1 MVEAAGRLLVRAE
14 WLRANPDNARSRGI
28 AGLPPRFV
36 AMRRSCQRELNGRRR
51 NLHGIWSSSQWR
63 LRAQRLED
71 EDEDDEEREK
81 KPKDEKEEPK
91 SKLEEKFLETRT
103 ILLFGEISQKSAR
116 EVCEKLILLSALV
129 EQETNL
135 IINSQGGHVEAG
147 DTIHDMLTFVK
158 PKVKILGTGWVASAG
173 ALIYVSVPT
182 ADRYSLLNTR
192 FMLHQPSGGV
202 GGQATDISIEAQEI
216 SAKMRDRLNGKIFSV
231 QTGQLGGADREGHG
245 PQFLDERR

>member
-1 MVEAAGRLLVRAE
+1 MDFLMNRFS
-14 WLRANPDNARSRGI
+14 LR
-28 AGLPPRFV
+28 
-36 AMRRSCQRELNGRRR
+36 
-51 NLHGIWSSSQWR
+51 
-63 LRAQRLED
+63 D
-71 EDEDDEEREK
+71 EQPEKEEK
-81 KPKDEKEEPK
+81 KEKEPK

-116 EVCEKLILLSALV
+116 EVCEKLILLAAL
-129 EQETNL
+129 NDDPIKL

-173 ALIYVSVPT
+173 ALIYVAVPVE
-182 ADRYSLLNTR
+182 DRYSLRNTR

-216 SAKMRDRLNGKIFSV
+216 LKMRDRLNKIFSV
-231 QTGQLGGADREGHG
+231 QTGQPVERIEKDTDRNFWMSADEGKDYG
-245 PQFLDERR
+245 LVGKVITSQAEF

>member
-1 MVEAAGRLLVRAE
+1 MDSAF
-14 WLRANPDNARSRGI
+14 D
-28 AGLPPRFV
+28 
-36 AMRRSCQRELNGRRR
+36 QDK
-51 NLHGIWSSSQWR
+51 

-71 EDEDDEEREK
+71 EDEDEGRDKKVKKEK
-81 KPKDEKEEPK
+81 EPK
-91 SKLEEKFLETRT
+91 SRLEEKFLETRT

-116 EVCEKLILLSALV
+116 DVCEKLILLSAL
-129 EQETNL
+129 NDDPIKL

-182 ADRYSLLNTR
+182 EDRYSLTNTR

-202 GGQATDISIEAQEI
+202 GGQASDISIEAQEI
-216 SAKMRDRLNGKIFSV
+216 LKMRDRLNKIFSV
-231 QTGQLGGADREGHG
+231 QTGQPVERIERDTDRNFWMSADEAKQYGLVG
-245 PQFLDERR
+245 KVITSQVDF

>member
-1 MVEAAGRLLVRAE
+1 MDLEFKQYG
-14 WLRANPDNARSRGI
+14 
-28 AGLPPRFV
+28 
-36 AMRRSCQRELNGRRR
+36 
-51 NLHGIWSSSQWR
+51 

-71 EDEDDEEREK
+71 EDEDEEREK
-81 KPKDEKEEPK
+81 KPKEDKEEPK

-116 EVCEKLILLSALV
+116 EVCEKLILLSAL
-129 EQETNL
+129 NDKDIKL

-158 PKVKILGTGWVASAG
+158 PKVKILGSGWVASAG
-173 ALIYVSVPT
+173 ARIYVSVPT
-182 ADRYSLLNTR
+182 ADRYSLPNTR

-216 SAKMRDRLNGKIFSV
+216 LKMRDRLNKIFSV
-231 QTGQLGGADREGHG
+231 QTGQPVERIEKDTDRNFWMSAEEAKQYGLVG
-245 PQFLDERR
+245 KVITSQSEY

>member
-1 MVEAAGRLLVRAE
+1 M
-14 WLRANPDNARSRGI
+14 DS
-28 AGLPPRFV
+28 
-36 AMRRSCQRELNGRRR
+36 ELEQYG
-51 NLHGIWSSSQWR
+51 

-71 EDEDDEEREK
+71 EDEDEGRDKKAKKEK
-81 KPKDEKEEPK
+81 EPK

-116 EVCEKLILLSALV
+116 ELCEKLILLAALNDDDIKV
-129 EQETNL
+129 

-158 PKVKILGTGWVASAG
+158 PRVKILGTGWVASAG
-173 ALIYVSVPT
+173 ALIYCAVPT
-182 ADRYSLLNTR
+182 DCRYALPNTR

-216 SAKMRDRLNGKIFSV
+216 LKMRDRLNKLFSV
-231 QTGQLGGADREGHG
+231 QTGQSLERIEKDTDRNFWMSAQEAKDYGLVG
-245 PQFLDERR
+245 KVITSQAEF